1 MGWLDDMPER
11 TPQSDANGPNTI
23 VGLSLSLF
31 EVPAVARVTRMAG
44 GACGHRTIS
53 ASFLP
58 HNKTP
63 IMANT
68 SSSTHLETLLQHTG
82 TAEFDPKTGTAPVA
96 VPSMRTSTVRFTDLD
111 ALARAQAAKA
121 RGERVV
127 TYGRVGM
134 DTHAAL
140 EQVFCHL
147 EGGQRC
153 FLAPS
158 GLAAITVALLSLLNT
173 GDHVIVADCVY
184 GPVRTLDKTVFS
196 RMGIDVTY
204 ARADTQTLAGLVR
217 DNTRVVYVE
226 SPGSL
231 LFEMLDLPALS
242 AFARE
247 RGLVLA
253 TDNTWGSGYIYQPLA
268 LGADVSVIAG
278 TKYVG
283 GHSDLMLG
291 AVVVN
296 DAGLARCINDTHYA
310 MGYSISADDAW
321 LALRGV
327 RTLPVRMREHAR
339 QALRVCEFLASR
351 PEVARIYHPAW
362 PDDAGHALWQ
372 RDCTGSNGMLSVEL
386 KLDDAAAQRF
396 VNGLRLFGI
405 GFSWGGFESLVQL
418 VDKAAVAGHGYWQDN
433 GHALVR
439 LHVGL
444 EAVDDLIADLAQALD
459 HAA

>member
-1 MGWLDDMPER
+1 
-11 TPQSDANGPNTI
+11 
-23 VGLSLSLF
+23 
-31 EVPAVARVTRMAG
+31 
-44 GACGHRTIS
+44 
-53 ASFLP
+53 
-58 HNKTP
+58 
-63 IMANT
+63 MANT
-68 SSSTHLETLLQHTG
+68 DSPARLETLLQHTG
-82 TAEFDPKTGTAPVA
+82 TAEFDPKTGTAPVSI
-96 VPSMRTSTVRFTDLD
+96 PSMRTSTVRFADLD

-140 EQVFCHL
+140 EKVFCHL

-158 GLAAITVALLSLLNT
+158 GMAAITVALMSLLNT

-184 GPVRTLDKTVFS
+184 GPVRNLDKTVFT

-204 ARADTQTLAGLVR
+204 ASADPKTLAGLVR

-231 LFEMLDLPALS
+231 LFEMLDLPALA
-242 AFARE
+242 AFTRE
-247 RGLVLA
+247 RGLILA

-268 LGADVSVIAG
+268 LGADVSIIAG

-296 DAGLARCINDTHYA
+296 DAGLARRINDTHYA

-321 LALRGV
+321 LALRGA
-327 RTLPVRMREHAR
+327 RTLPVRMREHAQ
-339 QALRVCEFLASR
+339 QALRVCEFLAAR
-351 PEVARIYHPAW
+351 PEVTRIYHPAW
-362 PDDAGHALWQ
+362 PADAGHALWR

-386 KLDDAAAQRF
+386 KLDDAAAHRF
-396 VNGLRLFGI
+396 VNALRLFGI

-418 VDKAAVAGHGYWQDN
+418 VDKAAVAGHSYWKDQGKDQ
-433 GHALVR
+433 ALVR

>member
-1 MGWLDDMPER
+1 
-11 TPQSDANGPNTI
+11 
-23 VGLSLSLF
+23 
-31 EVPAVARVTRMAG
+31 
-44 GACGHRTIS
+44 
-53 ASFLP
+53 
-58 HNKTP
+58 
-63 IMANT
+63 MANT
-68 SSSTHLETLLQHTG
+68 PSSDHLETLLQHTG
-82 TAEFDPKTGTAPVA
+82 TAEFDPKTGTAPVS

-147 EGGQRC
+147 EAGQRC

-158 GLAAITVALLSLLNT
+158 GLAAITVALLSLLSS
-173 GDHVIVADCVY
+173 GDHLIVADCVY
-184 GPVRTLDKTVFS
+184 GPVRTLDKTVFQ
-196 RMGIDVTY
+196 RMGIEVTY
-204 ARADTQTLAGLVR
+204 AKADSATLAGLVR
-217 DNTRVVYVE
+217 DNTRVIYVE

-231 LFEMLDLPALS
+231 LFEMLDMRALA
-242 AFARE
+242 AFAHE
-247 RGLVLA
+247 RGLILA

-291 AVVVN
+291 AVVVK
-296 DAGLARCINDTHYA
+296 DAGLAKRINDTHYA

-327 RTLPVRMREHAR
+327 RTLPVRMREHAQ
-339 QALRVCEFLASR
+339 QALRVCEFLSGR
-351 PEVARIYHPAW
+351 PEVVRIYHPAW
-362 PDDAGHALWQ
+362 PADAGHALWK
-372 RDCTGSNGMLSVEL
+372 RDCTGSNGMMSVEL
-386 KLDDAAAQRF
+386 KLDDASAKRF
-396 VNGLRLFGI
+396 VNALRLFCI
-405 GFSWGGFESLVQL
+405 GYSWGGFESLVEL
-418 VDKAAVAGHGYWQDN
+418 VDKPAVAGHSYWAESGN
-433 GHALVR
+433 ALVR

-444 EAVDDLIADLAQALD
+444 ESADDLIADLTQALAR
-459 HAA
+459 AA